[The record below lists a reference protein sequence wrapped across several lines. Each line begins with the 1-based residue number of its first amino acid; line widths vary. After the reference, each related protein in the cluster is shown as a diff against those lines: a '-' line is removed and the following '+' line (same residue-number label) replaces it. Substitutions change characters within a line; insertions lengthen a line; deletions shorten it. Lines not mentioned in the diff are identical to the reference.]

1 MSIWIQ
7 IHGLPLDRMTRANA
21 TGIGQAIGPLL
32 TVEFHASDGVCSTKF
47 FRVKVAI
54 DTRKQSFARFPS
66 EA

>member
-1 MSIWIQ
+1 M
-7 IHGLPLDRMTRANA
+7 GLDHMTSANA

-47 FRVKVAI
+47 LRVKGAIDI

-66 EA
+66 E